1 MSMKKIIFTI
11 LVSLVLIGCDH
22 IGSTRVKNL
31 IDLTPK
37 LEKDSNEKV
46 ILSDAKKNPFSG
58 EKIKSY
64 KIAKNS
70 IIAQPAIAKKVIY
83 SVDSKGHV
91 SAFSLKENK
100 IIWTTDIAKG
110 SLDRNF
116 NAGGIL
122 YSDEKLFA
130 TNGSRNLVIL
140 DANTGDEIIRK
151 EFPDILRVKPVMADD
166 RILLVQTISNQ
177 LLAYDTKSSSLL
189 WMHEDGIETIS
200 TKNNVAPVINDHHAL
215 ISYSSG
221 EVVYIDIKSGK
232 EKWIFNLSNVGEAG
246 LPSFDP
252 ALIVTTPIINGNH
265 VYFATSNGKVLKIN
279 LDNGTT
285 IWQRQ
290 ADDVQSISLFG
301 DNLFITNNA
310 RQIASLSTHDG
321 KVKWVGNLI
330 SEEERKT
337 KRPQPVIFQAPF
349 VSVIDNNG
357 IALNVVA
364 SNGQLYQFTQDTGGQ
379 LPLQPKIVKI
389 EKQARYQ
396 WLSCCTGKLHLITAR
411 EIKF

>member
-1 MSMKKIIFTI
+1 MKKIFFTF
-11 LVSLVLIGCDH
+11 LVSLVLSSCDH
-22 IGSTRVKNL
+22 IGSTRVKNH

-37 LEKDSNEKV
+37 LEADLNEKIV
-46 ILSDAKKNPFSG
+46 LSDAKKNPFSN

-64 KIAKNS
+64 RIAKHS

-83 SVDSKGHV
+83 SVDSQGHV
-91 SAFSLKENK
+91 SAFSLKDNK
-100 IIWTTDIAKG
+100 ITWTTDIAKG

-122 YSDEKLFA
+122 YSDEKLFV
-130 TNGSRNLVIL
+130 THGSRTLVIL
-140 DANTGDEIIRK
+140 DAQTGDEIIRK
-151 EFPDILRVKPVMADD
+151 EFPDILRTKPVMGDD

-177 LLAYDTKSSSLL
+177 LIAYDIKSSNLL
-189 WMHEDGIETIS
+189 WMHEGGIETIS
-200 TKNNVAPVINDHHAL
+200 TINHVTPVINDHYAL

-221 EVVYIDIKSGK
+221 EVLYIDIKSGK
-232 EKWIFNLSNVGEAG
+232 EKWIFSLSNMGDAG

-252 ALIVTTPIINGNH
+252 ALIVAAPIISGH
-265 VYFATSNGKVLKIN
+265 YAYFASSNGKVIKIN
-279 LDNGTT
+279 LDNG
-285 IWQRQ
+285 IPAWQRQ

-310 RQIASLSTHDG
+310 RQVAALSTHNG

-337 KRPQPVIFQAPF
+337 KRPATVILQPPF
-349 VSVIDNNG
+349 VSAIEDNRL
-357 IALNVVA
+357 AVSVVA
-364 SNGQLYQFTQDTGGQ
+364 SNGQLYQFIQDETGQ
-379 LPLQPKIVKI
+379 LPLQPRIVKI
-389 EKQARYQ
+389 EKQVRYQ

-411 EIKF
+411 DIKF

>member
-1 MSMKKIIFTI
+1 MKKIIFTF
-11 LVSLVLIGCDH
+11 LVALVLSSCDY

-37 LEKDSNEKV
+37 LETDSNEKIV
-46 ILSDAKKNPFSG
+46 LSEAKKNPFSN

-64 KIAKNS
+64 KIAKHS

-83 SVDSKGHV
+83 SVDSHGHV

-122 YSDEKLFA
+122 YSDEKLFV
-130 TNGSRNLVIL
+130 TNGSRNLVLL
-140 DANTGDEIIRK
+140 DAKTGDEIIRK
-151 EFPDILRVKPVMADD
+151 EFPDILRTKPVMADD

-177 LLAYDTKSSSLL
+177 LIAYDTKSSNLL
-189 WMHEDGIETIS
+189 WMHEGGIETIS
-200 TKNNVAPVINDHHAL
+200 TRNHVAPVINDHYAL

-221 EVVYIDIKSGK
+221 EVLYIDIKSGK
-232 EKWIFNLSNVGEAG
+232 EKWIFSLSDVGNAG

-252 ALIVTTPIINGNH
+252 ALIVTAPIISGNYT
-265 VYFATSNGKVLKIN
+265 YFATSNGKVVKIDLN
-279 LDNGTT
+279 NGTPV
-285 IWQRQ
+285 WQKQ

-310 RQIASLSTHDG
+310 RQVASLSIHSG

-337 KRPQPVIFQAPF
+337 KRPAPVILQTPF
-349 VSVIDNNG
+349 VSAIEGNRV
-357 IALNVVA
+357 AVNVVA
-364 SNGQLYQFTQDTGGQ
+364 SNGQLYQFIQDEAGQ

-389 EKQARYQ
+389 EKQVRYQ

-411 EIKF
+411 DIKF

>member
-1 MSMKKIIFTI
+1 MKKIIFTVLVPLI
-11 LVSLVLIGCDH
+11 LSSCDH

-37 LEKDSNEKV
+37 LEMESNEKI
-46 ILSDAKKNPFSG
+46 ILSDAKKNPFSN

-64 KIAKNS
+64 KIARHS
-70 IIAQPAIAKKVIY
+70 SIAQPAIAKKVIY
-83 SVDSKGHV
+83 SVDSQGYV

-116 NAGGIL
+116 NSGGIL
-122 YSDEKLFA
+122 YSDEKLFV

-140 DANTGDEIIRK
+140 DAKTGDELIRK

-177 LLAYDTKSSSLL
+177 LLAYDTKSSNLV
-189 WMHEDGIETIS
+189 WMHEGGIETIS
-200 TKNNVAPVINDHHAL
+200 TRNNVAPVINNNYAL

-221 EVVYIDIKSGK
+221 EVVYIDIKLGK
-232 EKWIFNLSNVGEAG
+232 EKWIYNLATAGEAG

-252 ALIVTTPIINGNH
+252 ALIVTTPIISGNYA
-265 VYFATSNGKVLKIN
+265 YFATSNSKVVKID
-279 LDNGTT
+279 LDNGVP

-290 ADDVQSISLFG
+290 ADDVQSISLFS

-310 RQIASLSTHDG
+310 RQIASLSTHNG
-321 KVKWVGNLI
+321 KVKWIGNLI

-337 KRPQPVIFQAPF
+337 KRPQPVILQAPF
-349 VSVIDNNG
+349 VSTIDNNG
-357 IALNVVA
+357 VAVNVVA
-364 SNGQLYQFTQDTGGQ
+364 SNGQLYQFVQDQNGQ
-379 LPLQPKIVKI
+379 LPLQPKVVKI